1 MDHIMVHYQKEE
13 KACILEKNI
22 GFENIYLNHYKTI
35 MHIHVPAQVSELI
48 DCYTTSIM
56 FKE

>member
-56 FKE
+56 F